1 MSTFK
6 VSTKKD
12 KGSAEVE
19 TTLTIDWTGATPDV
33 LKDMATSYLVIKWQG
48 RARKHGIPTAATIKA
63 IDFRP
68 GARTPA
74 PTMAEMVAALTPEQK
89 AELIKKLQG

>member
-6 VSTKKD
+6 ITTRKNENTPK
-12 KGSAEVE
+12 VE
-19 TTLTIDWTGATPDV
+19 TTLTIDWADATPEV

-48 RARKHGIPTAATIKA
+48 RARKHGIPTTATVKA
-63 IDFRP
+63 SDFRP

-89 AELIKKLQG
+89 AALVKQLQS

>member
-6 VSTKKD
+6 ITTRKNENTPK
-12 KGSAEVE
+12 VE
-19 TTLTIDWTGATPDV
+19 TTLTIDWTDATPEV

-48 RARKHGIPTAATIKA
+48 RARKRGIPTTATVKA

-89 AELIKKLQG
+89 ADLIRKLQG

>member
-12 KGSAEVE
+12 KSSAEVE
-19 TTLTIDWTGATPDV
+19 TSLTINWDGATPEI

-48 RARKHGIPTAATIKA
+48 RARKHGIPATATVKA
-63 IDFRP
+63 VDFRP

-89 AELIKKLQG
+89 AALVKQLQG